1 MSLLLKKLLD
11 PDSQIRKAALAE
23 ASQQP
28 ANPEILA
35 QVERLSA
42 NDPDPEIRAAAI
54 EALDTPNLR
63 ALRAQRLLRLKAEE
77 QRFILQELDDWQ
89 TRGLI
94 GDDQARALRSRY
106 RVVFKPAQ
114 AAPAPVLSDAEGPVL
129 STAEGPVLT
138 QTTPKPESPKTTE
151 SAPPRQA
158 SSPAPQPAPQPV
170 APPQPPRPIQ
180 PRPSLAQLLLSETAI
195 KTFLYLGAFFV
206 IASAVILAAL
216 VEVLRLPILSLA
228 VLAFGGTAI
237 ALKKRLPQPSF
248 TLFIVFSFLLP
259 INAGVFADLVKL
271 QGQALAAY
279 WTFVLLVCAVIWVFA
294 TWFYQSR
301 FFTLAALGS
310 LVYSSGFV
318 PGIFSPEP
326 ILEARMASVQFGN
339 LLALGGLFVLT
350 RKKDA
355 HFTQPAFLFS
365 QFLNLLLASSLT
377 ITALFNLLA
386 NQPGPLWAFI
396 AAAWLLMAA
405 YYAASHLLKPFALF
419 PWFATLALSPALFF
433 LQLSLEFTRQ
443 TWALGLGWT
452 FWAFTLTAL
461 SEITYRLNHLNW
473 LKNKTS
479 GYPLPLSLAGIAL
492 FLFGGLWGAF
502 ESVSWAF
509 ALFLTAAILLGLAH
523 LLRPRGWVWLA
534 SLVYGL
540 TAYFIFFNLPFLPDL
555 GAYLASQ
562 ITLATILLTL
572 PDILLRPDWRANWK
586 WFLPIRGLAEIMGTV
601 SLFAILI
608 IGMSD
613 QFQAAGCALFLSG
626 AYWLYAIRYGKAWLG
641 YLPGFLL
648 ALGLFYA
655 FEAINKHFEIHLT
668 LAALTGLVFCFYF
681 GGWALEHLLKRDK
694 WARTLRD
701 NSLILAPFLAFAA
714 LITDYPFEGWLIGLL
729 AIPFIAE
736 TRREPNLE
744 IIAPPFLVLGFGLV
758 LFEYNIQELPYYL
771 SGMTV
776 FWLST
781 DYLYKRILPD
791 RPLAP
796 LTYFGAF
803 ALVLF
808 TANTLL
814 TDQATPALFA
824 TSLGLTL
831 FLLAYALLY
840 RKAQVGYIFTIFLS
854 ISAWIFAF
862 TWLNGAWLWALTP
875 LALTLFVIGLAI
887 QNDWGETMRFSGL
900 GLAALTAFSALF
912 ASQEGVGWFVTA
924 LTLAWLTETWLTK
937 RPWAESGFYLNGILT
952 LWLFY
957 DQHNWL
963 TLPYF
968 LAATAIY
975 LLAFDLIFGFR
986 ITRQPILALVTR
998 ALGGLTGLAAVL
1010 FSVPNGI
1017 NLGEVRIAFALT
1029 GFFALYAPL
1038 RKKPALGFVPA
1049 GLLAVS
1055 SLFLLAW
1062 MDRWEWWLA
1071 TLTSLSVAYFISGLA
1086 LKNAWGTI
1094 LRFSGLG
1101 LAALS
1106 TLYAVLWPLEG
1117 AGWFVSILTLIWLA
1131 ETLLKKRPWAEGGFY
1146 LSGILAFGL
1155 LLYQYDLL
1163 TPPYFLAGAA
1173 IYLLGFDLIF
1183 GFSMA
1188 RTPLLAL
1195 PARGLG
1201 GLAAAA
1207 AIITSVPGGISAGE
1221 VLVAFALTIFF
1232 WIYMPLRRQPLL
1244 GYIPAG
1250 LLVVS
1255 VLFLATWADWWEWWP
1270 WGLIALAVGYYAVSL
1285 GLGLFAAEWSRVLRI
1300 SAIGLGTVTSFGA
1313 LITGPS
1319 VAASIPIALA
1329 ASLWAVESFRQ
1340 RNVWLGFPTNGL
1352 YLMSY
1357 FSLLLSLE
1365 VTQPQFYS
1373 VGAAL
1378 LGLLMH
1384 YLLARAGSDKS
1395 AFVTGLIS
1403 QLVLLGTTYIQMVAN
1418 EQLGYFVALFF
1429 QALAVL
1435 VYGLVVRS
1443 RSLVGLPIVMLV
1455 LGVTTV
1461 MFFILRGLSTVILIG
1476 CTGIVMIV
1484 VATLAVVL
1492 RERLAQVGERL
1503 SGWRA

>member
-1 MSLLLKKLLD
+1 M
-11 PDSQIRKAALAE
+11 
-23 ASQQP
+23 
-28 ANPEILA
+28 
-35 QVERLSA
+35 
-42 NDPDPEIRAAAI
+42 
-54 EALDTPNLR
+54 
-63 ALRAQRLLRLKAEE
+63 
-77 QRFILQELDDWQ
+77 
-89 TRGLI
+89 
-94 GDDQARALRSRY
+94 
-106 RVVFKPAQ
+106 
-114 AAPAPVLSDAEGPVL
+114 
-129 STAEGPVLT
+129 
-138 QTTPKPESPKTTE
+138 
-151 SAPPRQA
+151 
-158 SSPAPQPAPQPV
+158 
-170 APPQPPRPIQ
+170 
-180 PRPSLAQLLLSETAI
+180 
-195 KTFLYLGAFFV
+195 
-206 IASAVILAAL
+206 
-216 VEVLRLPILSLA
+216 LRLPILSLA
-228 VLAFGGTAI
+228 VLAFGGTAL

-259 INAGVFADLVKL
+259 INAGVFADLVNL
-271 QGQALAAY
+271 TGQALAAY

-339 LLALGGLFVLT
+339 LLALGGLFMLT

-365 QFLNLLLASSLT
+365 QFLNILLASSLA

-396 AAAWLLMAA
+396 AAAWLFMAV
-405 YYAASHLLKPFALF
+405 YYAVSHLLRPFALF
-419 PWFATLALSPALFF
+419 PWFASAALAPVVFLFQF
-433 LQLSLEFTRQ
+433 GFEFTRQ
-443 TWALGLGWT
+443 PWALGLGWT
-452 FWAFTLTAL
+452 VWAFTLTAL

-473 LKNKTS
+473 LKNKTG
-479 GYPLPLSLAGIAL
+479 GYPLPLALAGIAL

-540 TAYFIFFNLPFLPDL
+540 AAYFLFFNLPFLPDL

-562 ITLATILLTL
+562 ITLAAILLTL
-572 PDILLRPDWRANWK
+572 PDIALRPDWRANWK
-586 WFLPIRGLAEIMGTV
+586 WFLPIRGLAVLMGTV
-601 SLFAILI
+601 SLFAIPT
-608 IGMSD
+608 IGLSD

-626 AYWLYAIRYGKAWLG
+626 AYWLYAIRYDKAWLA

-648 ALGLFYA
+648 ALGLAYA
-655 FEAINKHFEIHLT
+655 FGAINERFQIQLG
-668 LAALTGLVFCFYF
+668 LAALSGLVFCYYF
-681 GGWALEHLLKRDK
+681 GGWALERFFKREA
-694 WARTLRD
+694 WSQTLRHTG
-701 NSLILAPFLAFAA
+701 LFLAPLLAFAS
-714 LITDYPFEGWLIGLL
+714 LLSDYPLEGWLIGLL
-729 AIPFIAE
+729 ALPFIAE
-736 TRREPNLE
+736 TRRKPKLE
-744 IIAPPFLVLGFGLV
+744 IIAPLFLALGFHLILV
-758 LFEYNIQELPYYL
+758 ENSIELLHYHL
-771 SGMTV
+771 GGMTV
-776 FWLST
+776 LWLST

-796 LTYFGAF
+796 LTYLGAF
-803 ALVLF
+803 ALALL

-814 TDQATPALFA
+814 TTQAAPALFA

-840 RKAQVGYIFTIFLS
+840 RKAQLGYGFTISLS

-862 TWLNGAWLWALTP
+862 TWLNGEWLWALTP
-875 LALTLFVIGLAI
+875 LALALFIIGLALR
-887 QNDWGETMRFSGL
+887 NDWGETMRFSGL

-912 ASQEGVGWFVTA
+912 ASQAGVGWFVTA
-924 LTLAWLTETWLTK
+924 LTLAWLTETWLK
-937 RPWAESGFYLNGILT
+937 KQPWAESGFYLSGLVS

-957 DQHNWL
+957 TQQSWL
-963 TLPYF
+963 TLPYL
-968 LAATAIY
+968 LAGTAIY
-975 LLAFDLIFGFR
+975 LLGFDLIFGFK
-986 ITRQPILALVTR
+986 ITRHPTLALVTR
-998 ALGGLTGLAAVL
+998 AFGGLTGLTALL
-1010 FSVPNGI
+1010 FCIPNGI
-1017 NLGEVRIAFALT
+1017 NLGEVQIAFALT
-1029 GFFALYAPL
+1029 VFFTLYAPL
-1038 RKKPALGFVPA
+1038 HKKPVLGYIPA

-1055 SLFLLAW
+1055 ILFLLAW

-1071 TLTSLSVAYFISGLA
+1071 ALTSLSVAYFIAGLA

-1146 LSGILAFGL
+1146 LSGVLAFGL
-1155 LLYQYDLL
+1155 LLHQYDLL

-1183 GFSMA
+1183 GLSIA

-1195 PARGLG
+1195 PVRGLG
-1201 GLAAAA
+1201 GLAAAT
-1207 AIITSVPGGISAGE
+1207 AIITSASNGISAGE
-1221 VLVAFALTIFF
+1221 VLVAFALTAFF
-1232 WIYMPLRRQPLL
+1232 WVYMPMRRQPLL

-1250 LLVVS
+1250 LLAVS
-1255 VLFLATWADWWEWWP
+1255 ILFLMAWADWWDWWP
-1270 WGLIALAVGYYAVSL
+1270 WALIALAVGYYAVSL

-1313 LITGPS
+1313 LTTGPS
-1319 VAASIPIALA
+1319 VEASIPIAIA

-1357 FSLLLSLE
+1357 FTLLLSLE

-1373 VGAAL
+1373 LGASL

-1384 YLLARAGSDKS
+1384 YLLTRAGSDKS

-1403 QLVLLGTTYIQMVAN
+1403 QLVLLGTTYIQMIAN
-1418 EQLGYFVALFF
+1418 EELGYFVALFF

-1443 RSLVGLPIVMLV
+1443 RSLVGVPIAMLV

-1476 CTGIVMIV
+1476 CTGIVMII

-1492 RERLAQVGERL
+1492 RERLAQVGDRL